1 MMRETSFKAG
11 LIATLRE
18 KYFSST
24 WNAII
29 SLISLAI
36 ILASAWLILD
46 WAIFSATFGSAGA
59 QACKSSVGACWNVI
73 AARWRMILFGLYP
86 YAEQWRTAVSC
97 VIVIIMMVVSCIPSF
112 WKAKRI
118 VLLWFIGTATFYILM
133 KGGFLGLTRVDE
145 GDWGGLTLTLFI
157 FVAVTVI
164 GMPLAL
170 ALALMRRSRLPL
182 VSLIT
187 AGIIDTIR
195 SLPLLAI
202 LFTFTFMVP
211 LITPEWLKGDKLYR
225 AIVGAAL
232 YLGAYQSENIRS
244 GIQTVSGGQEEAAK
258 SLGLGYWHCMSRVV
272 LPQAFKYAMPALVNR
287 FVIIFKETSLF
298 LVIGFFGLL
307 ASGNLAYASGGWGA
321 QYVEVFFFVALTYFV
336 FVFSLSRYGAF
347 LERRLSKGQR

>member
-1 MMRETSFKAG
+1 MMRDTSFMTG
-11 LIATLRE
+11 LLPTLRE
-18 KYFSST
+18 KYFSSK
-24 WNAII
+24 WNTLI
-29 SLISLAI
+29 SLLSLAI
-36 ILASAWLILD
+36 IIYAVWLILD
-46 WAIFSATFGSAGA
+46 WSIISATFGSAGPD
-59 QACKSSVGACWNVI
+59 ACRSVPGACWNVI

-86 YAEQWRTAVSC
+86 YAEQWRTAVAS
-97 VIVIIMMVVSCIPSF
+97 VVVIIMMSVSCMPSF
-112 WKAKRI
+112 WKLRRI
-118 VLLWFIGTATFYILM
+118 LLLWICGTAAFYILM
-133 KGGFLGLTRVDE
+133 KGGIFGLPQVDE

-170 ALALMRRSRLPL
+170 VLALMRRSRLPL

-187 AGIIDTIR
+187 AGIIDTVR

-202 LFTFTFMVP
+202 LFTFTFMLP
-211 LITPEWLKGDKLYR
+211 LVTPGWMNGDKLYR
-225 AIVGAAL
+225 AIIGAAL

-244 GIQTVSGGQEEAAK
+244 GIQTVSRGQEEAAK

-298 LVIGFFGLL
+298 LVIVFFGLL

-321 QYVEVFFFVALTYFV
+321 QYVEVFFFVALIYFV
-336 FVFSLSRYGAF
+336 F
-347 LERRLSKGQR
+347 